1 MKLLKTSD
9 PIGVTSEYVL
19 TVQRQMILGRSRRH
33 TMECRV
39 YAALDSMLRSVA
51 AMDSDKA
58 LLARG
63 IWVHSRDILRVQLE
77 VLVNGLSVLSRK
89 GHPYNATHLI
99 PRMPSLCPTL
109 QSRPSQC

>member
-1 MKLLKTSD
+1 MLQGAHRVGSESSGSDTSIELCESLVACGVRSEALKTSD

-58 LLARG
+58 PLARG
-63 IWVHSRDILRVQLE
+63 IWVHSRGLLRVPE
-77 VLVNGLSVLSRK
+77 E
-89 GHPYNATHLI
+89 P
-99 PRMPSLCPTL
+99 
-109 QSRPSQC
+109 